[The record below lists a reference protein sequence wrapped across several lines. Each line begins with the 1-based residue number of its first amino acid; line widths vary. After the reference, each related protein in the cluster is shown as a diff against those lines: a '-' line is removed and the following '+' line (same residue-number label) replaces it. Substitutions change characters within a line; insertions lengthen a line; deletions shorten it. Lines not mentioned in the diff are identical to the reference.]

1 MVRKVVFWGHLTA
14 GLVAGVFVLMM
25 SVTGVLLT
33 YESQIVHWATAR
45 AIEAP
50 AGAVALSPEEIVAA
64 TGAVPGQ
71 SLVLP
76 REPGGLV
83 ELRQGRSSVAL
94 DPYSGTELDGAGDGV
109 AAFFRSVTALHR
121 WLSFS
126 GPTEVGGWLV
136 DAANLLFLGLVVSG
150 LYLWLPK
157 TWKWRRVKMNLV
169 FRRGLPNAQARDY
182 NWHHVL
188 GFWALVPLFVIVL
201 TGVIMSYGWANAA
214 LFAALGE
221 EVPQGRGRGAVSQEF
236 AARKLSGAP
245 LGYAALLDAAGVAR
259 PDWTTAAI
267 VLPETGAGAV
277 QVTLDGGNGVAPAQR
292 SELVLDRATG
302 EILSEDAVTGSA
314 GMRARM
320 WARFAHTGQYY
331 GIIGQTVA
339 GLASLAAMVLV
350 WTGMAL
356 GLRRL
361 LRMRRLRRAAV

>member
-1 MVRKVVFWGHLTA
+1 MVRTVVFWGHLTA
-14 GLVAGVFVLMM
+14 GLVAGVFVMVM

-50 AGAVALSPEEIVAA
+50 AGAVALSPEEIVVA
-64 TGAVPGQ
+64 TGAGAGQ
-71 SLVLP
+71 SLVFP
-76 REPGGLV
+76 RAPGGLV
-83 ELRQGRSSVAL
+83 ELRQGRSVVAV
-94 DPYSGTELDGAGDGV
+94 DPYSGAELVGAGEDV
-109 AAFFRSVTALHR
+109 AAFFHGVTALHR

-157 TWKWRRVKMNLV
+157 TWKWTRVKLNLF

-188 GFWALVPLFVIVL
+188 GIWALVPLFVIVL
-201 TGVIMSYGWANAA
+201 TGVVMSYGWANAA

-221 EVPQGRGRGAVSQEF
+221 EVPQGHGRGALSQEMS
-236 AARKLSGAP
+236 ARELSGAP
-245 LGYAALLDAAGVAR
+245 LNYAALLEAAGAAR
-259 PDWTTAAI
+259 PEWTTATI
-267 VLPETGAGAV
+267 VLPEAGAGAV
-277 QVTLDGGNGVAPAQR
+277 QVTLDSGNGVAPSQR
-292 SELVLDRATG
+292 SDLVMDRATG
-302 EILSEDAVTGSA
+302 EILSDDAVAGSA

-331 GIIGQTVA
+331 GVIGQTVA

-361 LRMRRLRRAAV
+361 MRMRRVRRAAV